1 MPNRKSRS
9 PWAFWVVALGALFWG
24 WAESSA
30 AAEVAGKVVAAS
42 GPVEIRPLGERAWR
56 VATAQGVLQP
66 GDMIRTGPGGTAEV
80 ALVDGVFRMD
90 ENTVIVLPPPQAV
103 PAAAGAPQGVRAFL
117 YGGRALFKVFKERLE
132 QGFEVLTPSV
142 IVGVKG
148 TTFGVEHGPNLGVVV
163 FDGTVEVAQRG
174 RPDLPSVTL
183 GAGQFTELFR
193 GQLTAPQPYVPS
205 GPGPVWNSAPVTIQS
220 GPLPLP
226 TSPGPV
232 ASPSGA
238 AAYAPS
244 MTTALGPTPSSIGG
258 DAEASAL
265 QSALLPTAPDRDGG
279 HGRHGGRGRDV
290 PSGASNGHG
299 HPAHPHGGS
308 PGLAAGGGLSGLA
321 GGGLPGLGTGGL
333 PGLAG
338 GGPPGLAGG
347 GPAGLGAGGAPG
359 LAGGG
364 SSGLPPGLGPLGL
377 GPPGQ
382 LEKK

>member
-1 MPNRKSRS
+1 MPNTKSHS
-9 PWAFWVVALGALFWG
+9 PWAFWVVALGALFCG
-24 WAESSA
+24 WAGSSA

-132 QGFEVLTPSV
+132 KGFEVLTPSV

-174 RPDLPSVTL
+174 RPDLAPVTL
-183 GAGQFTELFR
+183 VAGQFTELFR
-193 GQLTAPQPYVPS
+193 GQLTAPRPHVPS
-205 GPGPVWNSAPVTIQS
+205 RPGPVWNGGPVNIQS
-220 GPLPLP
+220 GPLP
-226 TSPGPV
+226 TFPGPG

-238 AAYAPS
+238 EARARSQA
-244 MTTALGPTPSSIGG
+244 TALGPTTSLGEDANPAGATAGVPSGFAGRGDGDGG
-258 DAEASAL
+258 DGRRGGRG
-265 QSALLPTAPDRDGG
+265 DGDGG
-279 HGRHGGRGRDV
+279 DGRQGGRGRAGG
-290 PSGASNGHG
+290 PSGLAG
-299 HPAHPHGGS
+299 GGS
-308 PGLAAGGGLSGLA
+308 PGLAG
-321 GGGLPGLGTGGL
+321 
-333 PGLAG
+333 
-338 GGPPGLAGG
+338 
-347 GPAGLGAGGAPG
+347 GGAPG
-359 LAGGG
+359 TGTGGAAGVAGGG

-377 GPPGQ
+377 GPPGHW
-382 LEKK
+382 KKK